1 MLPSAAILG
10 FGLITALVLGIA
22 VGYAITPAAG
32 IAAFTFIFGI
42 STFFFFSQT
51 KVIKVEQNLRVGKYQ
66 LPRTAIANLKI
77 ISHAEFRT
85 ELKTTNLVL
94 GTNSAANYLRI
105 ELNDTAD
112 PYQIWYIATRR
123 PAKLMQAL
131 N

>member
-32 IAAFTFIFGI
+32 IAALSFVFGC
-42 STFFFFSQT
+42 TVFYFFSQT
-51 KVIKVEQNLRVGKYQ
+51 KVIEVEQNLRVGKYQ

-77 ISHAEFRT
+77 LSHAEFRT

-112 PYQIWYIATRR
+112 PYQIWYVATSR